1 MSRTAERPATPTG
14 DDCFRLAMAASGIG
28 MAVVD
33 LDGCWREVNPAI
45 ERMLG
50 HDAAA
55 LVGRPATDFIHPD
68 DRELTRG
75 GIAALIEGRIE
86 QIDNQKRYLHRD
98 GAIVWVHTNAALM
111 RDAGGA
117 PMFLVVQLRDVSAEH
132 AAQALMQ
139 AAAEERAAALE
150 ASTRQLQLFADAVA
164 HDLRAPLRSIE
175 SFSRLLA
182 TRSGDVL
189 DDTGR
194 DHLER
199 IRNAASRMGSLLAA
213 LGELSHATRAE
224 LKPGEVDLTLLAEW
238 VLAEL
243 QDAEPGRTVQLH
255 VQPGLAAHGDER
267 LLKLLLGRLLDNAW
281 TFSRHQPVTVI
292 EVRGTRDGDTLRLSV
307 RDRGSG
313 FDMRYAHTRCAPFQ
327 RLHGPDEGGGHG
339 LGLAIAQR
347 IAERHQGRLWAES
360 KPGAGATFH
369 LELPAVPFAQPNPEE
384 AR

>member
-1 MSRTAERPATPTG
+1 MSRAAERPATPTG

-68 DRELTRG
+68 DRELTRS

-86 QIDNQKRYLHRD
+86 QIDNQKRYVHRN
-98 GAIVWVHTNAALM
+98 GAEVWVHTNAALM
-111 RDAGGA
+111 RDGDGA

-139 AAAEERAAALE
+139 AAAEERAAALD

-182 TRSGDVL
+182 ARSGDVL

-199 IRNAASRMGSLLAA
+199 IRNAASRMSSLLAA

-224 LKPGEVDLTLLAEW
+224 LKPAEVDLTLLAEW

-243 QDAEPGRTVQLH
+243 QDAEPDRTVELH
-255 VQPGLAAHGDER
+255 VQPGLTAHGDER

-281 TFSRHQPVTVI
+281 TFSRDQPVTVI

-313 FDMRYAHTRCAPFQ
+313 FDMRYAHKLFEPFQ

-347 IAERHQGRLWAES
+347 IAERHHGRLRAES
-360 KPGAGATFH
+360 TPGAGATFH
-369 LELPAVPFAQPNPEE
+369 LELPAAPSAQPNPEDT
-384 AR
+384 R